1 MASSPPAAFIH
12 FGLGKCASTF
22 LQNVWSLDP
31 QYTAVDVSQAA
42 DGIRKLAE
50 RDQINTLPPFKLAV
64 KPKPGTRMAVYSE
77 GLTWGYLRRP
87 ELQSR
92 LPRMHEFSAQIM
104 GRSGTAPIALF
115 VVRDPLAWIR
125 SVHEQT
131 IKEGR
136 SENGTAFLQLHR
148 NLIESLLDLKRI
160 IALFRSEFV
169 KVVVLNSDDLRENP
183 DRFWNEY
190 ETQLDAPRP
199 SRSVIDKVSKDE
211 HLSNASLKDR
221 LSYLAAFNRTFSLLN
236 EAWAGLSDVPGFVDS
251 ERRRLIPKFADTS
264 RWATRRI
271 AEYADIDKLE
281 RLGELMGYPLE
292 PDFQALPLDAGLID
306 MIQTRFCDALEKVD
320 GFPKARIDAYR
331 HGLTLSTSS

>member
-1 MASSPPAAFIH
+1 
-12 FGLGKCASTF
+12 
-22 LQNVWSLDP
+22 
-31 QYTAVDVSQAA
+31 
-42 DGIRKLAE
+42 
-50 RDQINTLPPFKLAV
+50 
-64 KPKPGTRMAVYSE
+64 
-77 GLTWGYLRRP
+77 
-87 ELQSR
+87 
-92 LPRMHEFSAQIM
+92 MHELSAQIM
-104 GRSGTAPIALF
+104 GRSGTARIALF

-160 IALFRSEFV
+160 IALFRSEFD

-183 DRFWNEY
+183 DRFWSEY

-199 SRSVIDKVSKDE
+199 SSSIIDKVSKDE

-221 LSYLAAFNRTFSLLN
+221 LSYLAAFNCTFSLLN
-236 EAWAGLSDVPGFVDS
+236 EACAGLSDVPGFVDS

-292 PDFQALPLDAGLID
+292 PDFQHLPLDADLIRF
-306 MIQTRFCDALEKVD
+306 IETRFCDALAELPSFPAERVAQYRLSLETADKV
-320 GFPKARIDAYR
+320 
-331 HGLTLSTSS
+331 